1 MAGMNCTSF
10 RTTESKLICLERS
23 TLLWHENQ
31 QALFFPLVW
40 MFLTKA
46 YLFYLIFL
54 IHKPNATKHWL
65 GVPYLTGTASQTGK
79 YRIRGQQSPSC
90 YSPSVPKCH
99 LPVWQTF
106 GWDWNEKKKKKISLV
121 SPAPGYLGS
130 WPSIS
135 LYRKQSNPAIQLTGT
150 GSQADWKGFNSQL
163 YADKLY
169 DNEQVTY
176 PLLEQISY

>member
-40 MFLTKA
+40 TFLTKA

-106 GWDWNEKKKKKISLV
+106 GWDWNEKKKKKNL
-121 SPAPGYLGS
+121 PGIPCTWILRELTKHQPLQKAIKS
-130 WPSIS
+130 
-135 LYRKQSNPAIQLTGT
+135 SNPVNWHWQSGR
-150 GSQADWKGFNSQL
+150 
-163 YADKLY
+163 
-169 DNEQVTY
+169 
-176 PLLEQISY
+176 LEGV